1 MISLSQ
7 RQHFEGDGSFKTII
21 YFAIFFH
28 RRTKTNWVLPEKF
41 SMFFKSGFCVPRTTF
56 SGKKEKIEVFFGSS
70 FLELERRLNWL
81 LRNLF
86 SFVVKTS
93 IDVSRGTFLGVF
105 LGENWKVFSNVLIFW
120 AKRFRKG
127 CQNCFSRLDRSFL
140 GRKLFFIFRLWAK
153 HSWTPSRKSFASVVK
168 TALCVLRTAFWAKM
182 MLLKRIYRFA
192 FHVFRRLRKSLGCLV
207 KQFRHVCQ
215 ILTLREQSN
224 FFRKLRFFWRG
235 LSFWQFQDYER
246 WFFDFGRKFS
256 AEVLWQK
263 NWGRIFWSAIGVP
276 PLTFSDFASKFFYH
290 IQFLSDVLFDF
301 WRKICS
307 WFVKTAFV

>member
-1 MISLSQ
+1 MISLCQ
-7 RQHFEGDGSFKTII
+7 RQHFEEDGSFKTII
-21 YFAIFFH
+21 YFAIFF
-28 RRTKTNWVLPEKF
+28 RPRTKTNWVLPEKI
-41 SMFFKSGFCVPRTTF
+41 STFFKSGFCVPRTTF

-81 LRNLF
+81 LRKLF

-93 IDVSRGTFLGVF
+93 IDVSRGKFLGIF

-127 CQNCFSRLDRSFL
+127 CQNCFSRLDGSFL

-153 HSWTPSRKSFASVVK
+153 NSWTPSRKRFASSVK

-192 FHVFRRLRKSLGCLV
+192 FHVFRTLRKSLGCLV
-207 KQFRHVCQ
+207 KQFQHVRQ
-215 ILTLREQSN
+215 ILSIRDQSN
-224 FFRKLRFFWRG
+224 VFRKLRFFWRR

-246 WFFDFGRKFS
+246 WFFDFGRTFS
-256 AEVLWQK
+256 AEVFWQK
-263 NWGRIFWSAIGVP
+263 SWGRIF
-276 PLTFSDFASKFFYH
+276 
-290 IQFLSDVLFDF
+290 
-301 WRKICS
+301 
-307 WFVKTAFV
+307 